1 MRRRRAVFCVLAG
14 PYASAKHV
22 ALQASLYAC
31 QVPCTPTQM
40 SCRVC
45 YCVLVVML
53 VAKTQLIAHIILLA
67 FFVNW
72 TVVIV
77 ITAVLT
83 QPAFLFLS
91 FCSLPLHSLFSFK
104 IQAMCFHT
112 PKATSAAHRGGS
124 TYFRPLLSLT
134 ALLCLTQLL
143 LYTPQ
148 SALCQDVGTQKDTV
162 KLLAL
167 NLTNHPVFDSI
178 GKPLNAGFMA
188 SLYARNFTVAGGMRV
203 EIVTKET
210 TVEEAGNAVE
220 EALSNDSRIIALYGP
235 FGDSTVYSV
244 VSALVRHEA
253 VSFGLFTGS
262 SIVRTWS
269 RNLYF
274 VRAEPG
280 AELLALV
287 RYTVSELRV
296 QRISFMYLQNIN
308 YGDTEFQRMKEVM
321 GQMNYELNSVFTLKV
336 SMNKPADGAVFNA
349 AWEAFADTRPQAVIV
364 FGAPYSDTAE
374 FIMRMLTDKRTA
386 GAYLLGPT
394 AAQEMLI
401 RVWSHAV
408 NKGVPFV
415 SGQVITTGTNPL
427 ATDPQY
433 SAIKRF
439 RIEME
444 DYLKNGGQT
453 IFDDPQHFLNDD
465 TDGETMVAGWMAGEV
480 LVRAM
485 SNPLSLKDRTTF
497 TTSLFDQR
505 RYLIDDLVIGD
516 FGGDCSDTAVSM
528 GAVCRCNQGG
538 RTVYMKRFIKGFRSE
553 HITKGRMTFDTAEC
567 YTTSVLLLAP
577 LNGVSFFVTDSKLAM
592 EALSTMS
599 IGVLAALGDGGRPSV
614 THPLKLQTSMTTTH
628 DAHNKLLGE
637 MTVKRVHIV
646 GGIATKAMLDVPNV
660 TFIDPLFLQPRLNK
674 FRRHVIHLSPT
685 VEQELFVLAQYL
697 GSTTGATAAAV
708 IRCDEAAAV
717 EDVLRRSL
725 VTFGGSL
732 ESAALLAGGDSL
744 AGRLPSSGAVFVV
757 GLADGDAALIAGHLT
772 KHSGV
777 RVFVLFSEL
786 SLRYAEFTA
795 AFDGSGS
802 ADRLVFATSLPHWA
816 DVKTESETV
825 RKFHTAVKDETDR
838 TPLSLRAFANVRLLQ
853 TVLSRMDTVN
863 ADTLSGFF
871 YQNIAISA
879 EDMLYGSFT
888 DGSECAA
895 QGIVDAAKCIVN
907 YGATRISVWSMS
919 RALNPTVSELFP
931 PVTPSMEYVEPPK
944 GGLTL
949 QQLIGVIVG
958 CVAGGVLLVGLIL
971 FLLLRRRSAR
981 DNANAPKEPTDPVTL
996 VFTDIESSTALWAAC
1011 PEIMP
1016 DAVATH
1022 HRLIRALI
1030 AKYRCYEVKTIGDS
1044 FMIASRSV
1052 FAAVQL
1058 VRELQQSFLHHDWG
1072 TGAIDDA
1079 YHEFEEGKA
1088 AEDDEYVPPTARL
1101 DAAVYRQYWNG
1112 LRVRAAVH
1120 TGLAD
1125 IRHDEVTKGYD
1136 YYGSTSN
1143 TAARTESVANGGQVL
1158 LTRAAYMALS
1168 TAEREQVDV
1177 TALGPVALRGVP
1189 KPVEMYQL
1197 DAVPGRTFAALRLD
1211 REFIDFDESGS
1222 ESQSVSSSSK
1232 NETTSS
1238 TQNALVLLLT
1248 GLFAPF
1254 PLQQRL
1260 KVLQTIAQRWNITVP
1275 SSKLNSPI
1283 DGCFYILWLLA
1294 EKLARVCLWK
1304 AELLR
1309 SGADLDLVSLF
1320 GSVGRNMGN
1329 FLDEDCSLLA
1339 SSSGFSFQSPTWA
1352 RSLADRSVASTET
1365 IHSRLPPGFLFS

>member
-1 MRRRRAVFCVLAG
+1 MRCFFLNGLRGDYCLAVE
-14 PYASAKHV
+14 
-22 ALQASLYAC
+22 
-31 QVPCTPTQM
+31 M
-40 SCRVC
+40 
-45 YCVLVVML
+45 
-53 VAKTQLIAHIILLA
+53 
-67 FFVNW
+67 FFV
-72 TVVIV
+72 
-77 ITAVLT
+77 
-83 QPAFLFLS
+83 
-91 FCSLPLHSLFSFK
+91 
-104 IQAMCFHT
+104 
-112 PKATSAAHRGGS
+112 
-124 TYFRPLLSLT
+124 LL
-134 ALLCLTQLL
+134 
-143 LYTPQ
+143 
-148 SALCQDVGTQKDTV
+148 
-162 KLLAL
+162 LLAL
-167 NLTNHPVFDSI
+167 CVAADGNLKEI
-178 GKPLNAGFMA
+178 KILNLFYSTGGREHSHITAINSGFEA
-188 SLYARNFTVAGGMRV
+188 ALLSQDYTVGNFLKLKVLTIA
-203 EIVTKET
+203 KEDWSS
-210 TVEEAGNAVE
+210 N
-220 EALSNDSRIIALYGP
+220 LSDVIEKS
-235 FGDSTVYSV
+235 
-244 VSALVRHEA
+244 LVRYGDIFVLIGPLKGIELASARPALHSKNLVTIA
-253 VSFGLFTGS
+253 PFSGS
-262 SIVRTWS
+262 SSERYWDKQV
-269 RNLYF
+269 YF
-274 VRAEPG
+274 TRSDWAT
-280 AELLALV
+280 ELLALINYAV
-287 RYTVSELRV
+287 GHLRM
-296 QRISFMYLQNIN
+296 RRLGFMYLKKS
-308 YGDTEFQRMKEVM
+308 GF
-321 GQMNYELNSVFTLKV
+321 GELEYAETTTRLSELGYSLSGVFTLPFEKDY
-336 SMNKPADGAVFNA
+336 SKSQDEFDT
-349 AWEAFADTRPQAVIV
+349 AFEGFAKTRPQVIIV
-364 FGAPYSDTAE
+364 FGRPS
-374 FIMRMLTDKRTA
+374 LTTTQFLIKVRGDYRINKS
-386 GAYLLGPT
+386 YLLGPGVLQNT
-394 AAQEMLI
+394 LI
-401 RVWSHAV
+401 DGCKKAEKLHQK
-408 NKGVPFV
+408 NKCQPRQIV
-415 SGQVITTGTNPL
+415 TTGTNPL
-427 ATDPQY
+427 PSDTRFK
-433 SAIKRF
+433 AIERF
-439 RIEME
+439 QKEMKVYRE
-444 DYLKNGGQT
+444 KNGLLRSK
-453 IFDDPQHFLNDD
+453 PLLNSEEND
-465 TDGETMVAGWMAGEV
+465 ELMVTGWIAGKV
-480 LVRAM
+480 LLQAI
-485 SNPLSLKDRTTF
+485 SNPEWIKDKTSF
-497 TTSLFDQR
+497 ATSLFNQR
-505 RYLIDDLVIGD
+505 RYVIDDIIIGD
-516 FGGDCSDTAVSM
+516 YGGECTDIFESQ
-528 GAVCRCNQGG
+528 GAMCYCNQGG
-538 RTVYMKRFIKGFRSE
+538 RTVYMKRFTDGFQAEVIEEGTLR
-553 HITKGRMTFDTAEC
+553 IPFTEC
-567 YTTSVLLLAP
+567 YSLNFRIAAPLIAVTIDWNDSPHTSRNFEELKLGLLNAIKRSSNSLDSHHVTIHRLNSNPTDGRLVLLKEIEDKNTHAVA
-577 LNGVSFFVTDSKLAM
+577 GIVT
-592 EALSTMS
+592 E
-599 IGVLAALGDGGRPSV
+599 
-614 THPLKLQTSMTTTH
+614 
-628 DAHNKLLGE
+628 
-637 MTVKRVHIV
+637 
-646 GGIATKAMLDVPNV
+646 AMLDVPNV

-685 VEQELFVLAQYL
+685 VEQELLVLAFYL
-697 GSTTGATAAAV
+697 GNTTGATAAAV

-732 ESAALLAGGDSL
+732 RSAALLAGGDSL

-825 RKFHTAVKDETDR
+825 RKYHAAVTDETDR

-958 CVAGGVLLVGLIL
+958 CVAGVLLLVGLIL

-1197 DAVPGRTFAALRLD
+1197 DAVPGRTFAALRLGREEGLEDVEDTFDTTDSSYECNSAAYDTTVSFILSLFSAYNPRQRAGVLQSLCARWQLRVGARGDMPYEEHCHQMVRRLAVRLNRLFGCQASVTSFVGALHSDNTDNAVQPFYCSSMAAHPGVPPTFSSNLPSSQSSD
-1211 REFIDFDESGS
+1211 RSFASPSMPTEQLECTIAHQSVIVPASSSAGRGAHVSSVSS
-1222 ESQSVSSSSK
+1222 ESQLQ
-1232 NETTSS
+1232 EPTSL
-1238 TQNALVLLLT
+1238 QLVRMPNSDDE
-1248 GLFAPF
+1248 AE
-1254 PLQQRL
+1254 
-1260 KVLQTIAQRWNITVP
+1260 VL
-1275 SSKLNSPI
+1275 S
-1283 DGCFYILWLLA
+1283 
-1294 EKLARVCLWK
+1294 
-1304 AELLR
+1304 
-1309 SGADLDLVSLF
+1309 
-1320 GSVGRNMGN
+1320 M
-1329 FLDEDCSLLA
+1329 
-1339 SSSGFSFQSPTWA
+1339 
-1352 RSLADRSVASTET
+1352 
-1365 IHSRLPPGFLFS
+1365 

>member
-1 MRRRRAVFCVLAG
+1 
-14 PYASAKHV
+14 
-22 ALQASLYAC
+22 
-31 QVPCTPTQM
+31 
-40 SCRVC
+40 
-45 YCVLVVML
+45 
-53 VAKTQLIAHIILLA
+53 
-67 FFVNW
+67 
-72 TVVIV
+72 
-77 ITAVLT
+77 
-83 QPAFLFLS
+83 
-91 FCSLPLHSLFSFK
+91 
-104 IQAMCFHT
+104 MCFHT
-112 PKATSAAHRGGS
+112 PKATSAAHRCGS

-167 NLTNHPVFDSI
+167 KLIGYPVSENLINGID
-178 GKPLNAGFMA
+178 AGFNA
-188 SLYARNFTVAGGMRV
+188 SLYAHRFTTDDGVNIQV
-203 EIVTKET
+203 ILKET
-210 TVEEAGNAVE
+210 AVTNVGETIDKAIEEHPEIMVVQ
-220 EALSNDSRIIALYGP
+220 GP
-235 FGDSTVYSV
+235 FGDATLSYGLSAIKKRNV
-244 VSALVRHEA
+244 VA
-253 VSFGLFTGS
+253 FGPLTISMTARG
-262 SIVRTWS
+262 WNP
-269 RNLYF
+269 NLYY
-274 VRAEPG
+274 VRPDPG
-280 AELLALV
+280 AELLAMM
-287 RYTVSELRV
+287 RYAVGSLRV
-296 QRISFMYLQNIN
+296 RRLGFMYLQGVA
-308 YGDTEFQRMKEVM
+308 YGDLEFIQALSVM
-321 GQMNYELNSVFTLKV
+321 SQIGYTLSAVFTVQSSLLV
-336 SMNKPADGAVFNA
+336 PADDAVFNTE
-349 AWEAFADTRPQAVIV
+349 WEEFANTRPQAVLI
-364 FGAPYSDTAE
+364 FGSPLQDTSK
-374 FIMRMLTDKRTA
+374 FIKLMLTDKRTA
-386 GAYLLGPT
+386 GAYLLGP
-394 AAQEMLI
+394 AGVQEMLI
-401 RVWSHAV
+401 RVWRESV
-408 NKGVPFV
+408 NAGVPFV

-427 ATDPQY
+427 ATDTRY
-433 SAIKRF
+433 DAIKRF
-439 RIEME
+439 QKEME
-444 DYLKNGGQT
+444 DYLKNSGQT
-453 IFDDPQHFLNDD
+453 IFDDPQHFLKNGDD
-465 TDGETMVAGWMAGEV
+465 GAMMVAGWMAGEV
-480 LVRAM
+480 FMQAM
-485 SNPLSLKDRTTF
+485 SSSLWLKDRNTF
-497 TTSLFDQR
+497 IASLFNQR
-505 RYLIDDLVIGD
+505 RYLVDELVIGD
-516 FGGDCSDTAVSM
+516 FGGDCSDTVVSM
-528 GAVCRCNQGG
+528 GGVCRCNQGG
-538 RTVYMKRFIKGFRSE
+538 RAVFMYRFVKDFRAE
-553 HITKGRMTFDTAEC
+553 TMEDDMMTFDPFQC
-567 YTTSVLLLAP
+567 YSTGVTLSTP
-577 LNGVSFFVTDSKLAM
+577 LNGVSMIYTDNQLAIRAMDESYIGVAAGIHHGSSASSSHPLNSQIVVTVESTALDVLKNELEDKHVHIFAGITILPLLTVTDL
-592 EALSTMS
+592 
-599 IGVLAALGDGGRPSV
+599 
-614 THPLKLQTSMTTTH
+614 
-628 DAHNKLLGE
+628 
-637 MTVKRVHIV
+637 
-646 GGIATKAMLDVPNV
+646 

-685 VEQELFVLAQYL
+685 VEQELLVLAQYL

-744 AGRLPSSGAVFVV
+744 AGRLLSSGAVFVV

-949 QQLIGVIVG
+949 QQLIGIIVG
-958 CVAGGVLLVGLIL
+958 CVAGVLLLVGLIL

-1112 LRVRAAVH
+1112 LRVRAGMH

-1248 GLFAPF
+1248 DLFAPF

-1260 KVLQTIAQRWNITVP
+1260 KVLQTIAQRWNIAVN
-1275 SSKLNSPI
+1275 SSKSKSPS
-1283 DGCFYILWLLA
+1283 DACQ
-1294 EKLARVCLWK
+1294 ETLARLAIKLNRVTSRK
-1304 AELLR
+1304 VDLLR
-1309 SGADLDLVSLF
+1309 DEHGVGVTTFLGSIDPNGSNWHRVASVTFDETVDVSRR
-1320 GSVGRNMGN
+1320 G
-1329 FLDEDCSLLA
+1329 
-1339 SSSGFSFQSPTWA
+1339 
-1352 RSLADRSVASTET
+1352 RSVARSVTESNSFSCTT
-1365 IHSRLPPGFLFS
+1365 IESRPPPGLFTS